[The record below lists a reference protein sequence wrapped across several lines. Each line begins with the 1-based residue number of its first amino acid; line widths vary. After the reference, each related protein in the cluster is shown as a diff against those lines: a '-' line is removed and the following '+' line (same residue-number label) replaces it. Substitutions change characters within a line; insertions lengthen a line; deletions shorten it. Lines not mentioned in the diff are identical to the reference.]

1 MLTFTN
7 PLQVVP
13 EKIMQE
19 TLNDHPSIFIGGTP
33 ICNLQ
38 FTNDIDLTGG
48 SNGKLQDLT
57 KKLVDSATAYRTEVK
72 TEKREVMTDSMSNI
86 SADISMN
93 SQK

>member
-1 MLTFTN
+1 M
-7 PLQVVP
+7 
-13 EKIMQE
+13 
-19 TLNDHPSIFIGGTP
+19 
-33 ICNLQ
+33 CNVR
-38 FTNDIDLTGG
+38 FADDIDLTDS